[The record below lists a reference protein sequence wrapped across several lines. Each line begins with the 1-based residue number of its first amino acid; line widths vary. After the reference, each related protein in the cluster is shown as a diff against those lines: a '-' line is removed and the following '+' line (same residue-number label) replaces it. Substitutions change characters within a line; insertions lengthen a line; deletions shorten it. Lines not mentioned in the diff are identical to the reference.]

1 MDVHQHH
8 LVSEPSAWVK
18 RWTHLLPVGASV
30 LDIACGHGRHMKWL
44 TGQGCHC
51 VGIDRST
58 QAIESA
64 SRYGTALQADI
75 ENGPWPFSCKGE
87 PQTFDAVI
95 VTNYLWRPLFPTL
108 LASLAPGGLLLY
120 ETFAYGNET
129 VGKPSRPDFLLKPA
143 ELLQWC
149 QNFQVIAFEDGF
161 LACPARFVQRIA
173 AIKPIATTESGQIPE
188 RHLLSLE

>member
-1 MDVHQHH
+1 
-8 LVSEPSAWVK
+8 
-18 RWTHLLPVGASV
+18 
-30 LDIACGHGRHMKWL
+30 MKYL
-44 TGQGCHC
+44 TEQGCHC

-58 QAIESA
+58 EAIDSA
-64 SRYGTALQADI
+64 RVYGTALQADI
-75 ENGPWPFSCKGE
+75 ENGPWPLICEGQ

-120 ETFAYGNET
+120 ETFADGNES
-129 VGKPSRPDFLLKPA
+129 VGKPSRADFLLKPA

-149 QNFQVIAFEDGF
+149 KDLRVIAFEDGF
-161 LACPARFVQRIA
+161 LAQPARFVQRIA
-173 AIKPIATTESGQIPE
+173 AVNAPVTPESAQMPA